1 MVCAISCIV
10 AIVFI
15 TANIYCCTMG
25 DKSRILQ
32 EFISKL
38 SPENRSRYADITKER
53 QAIYF
58 KGLLLG
64 FIISIILLTCCRK
77 YFIGSRGGMLCMIA
91 AVTFSVN
98 YKITPNFR
106 KSPAV
111 IYLGLSKSSD
121 RSTAI
126 EGEMFAYNE
135 IYYNVDMNDFSWD
148 DQNVDFFDKVNLEF
162 CPIDGESETRY
173 LDGLTTPGKYYVFAY
188 AKINASAEPRSQLDT
203 SWLATSITITE
214 NSTITCK
221 KGKATKKITSSNPK
235 CPSGFKKVG

>member
-1 MVCAISCIV
+1 MKTRGNKFYLRNIFMLIV
-10 AIVFI
+10 
-15 TANIYCCTMG
+15 
-25 DKSRILQ
+25 
-32 EFISKL
+32 
-38 SPENRSRYADITKER
+38 
-53 QAIYF
+53 
-58 KGLLLG
+58 
-64 FIISIILLTCCRK
+64 SIILSSQLLT
-77 YFIGSRGGMLCMIA
+77 STPASA
-91 AVTFSVN
+91 ARNNYIDITAPTSIKLTGQCVTFSVN

-135 IYYNVDMNDFSWD
+135 IYYNVDMSDFSWD

-162 CPIDGESETRY
+162 CPIDGETETRY

-203 SWLATSITITE
+203 SWLATSITITG

>member
-1 MVCAISCIV
+1 MK
-10 AIVFI
+10 
-15 TANIYCCTMG
+15 TMG
-25 DKSRILQ
+25 NKFYLRNTFMLIV
-32 EFISKL
+32 
-38 SPENRSRYADITKER
+38 
-53 QAIYF
+53 
-58 KGLLLG
+58 
-64 FIISIILLTCCRK
+64 SIILSSQLISYAPASAAKNNYIEITAPTSIKLTGQC
-77 YFIGSRGGMLCMIA
+77 
-91 AVTFSVN
+91 VTFSVN

>member
-1 MVCAISCIV
+1 MK
-10 AIVFI
+10 
-15 TANIYCCTMG
+15 TMG
-25 DKSRILQ
+25 NKFYLRNTFMLIV
-32 EFISKL
+32 
-38 SPENRSRYADITKER
+38 
-53 QAIYF
+53 
-58 KGLLLG
+58 
-64 FIISIILLTCCRK
+64 SIILSSQLISSAPASAAKNNYIEITAPTSIKLTGQC
-77 YFIGSRGGMLCMIA
+77 
-91 AVTFSVN
+91 VTFSVN

>member
-1 MVCAISCIV
+1 MK
-10 AIVFI
+10 
-15 TANIYCCTMG
+15 TMG
-25 DKSRILQ
+25 NKFYLRNTFMLIV
-32 EFISKL
+32 
-38 SPENRSRYADITKER
+38 
-53 QAIYF
+53 
-58 KGLLLG
+58 
-64 FIISIILLTCCRK
+64 SIILSSQLISSAPASAAKNNYIEITAPTSIKLTGQC
-77 YFIGSRGGMLCMIA
+77 
-91 AVTFSVN
+91 VTFSVS

-162 CPIDGESETRY
+162 CPIDGETETRY

>member
-1 MVCAISCIV
+1 MK
-10 AIVFI
+10 
-15 TANIYCCTMG
+15 TMG
-25 DKSRILQ
+25 NKFYLRNTFMLIV
-32 EFISKL
+32 
-38 SPENRSRYADITKER
+38 
-53 QAIYF
+53 
-58 KGLLLG
+58 
-64 FIISIILLTCCRK
+64 SIILSSQLISYAPASAAKNNYIEITAPTSIKLTGQC
-77 YFIGSRGGMLCMIA
+77 
-91 AVTFSVN
+91 VTFSVS

-203 SWLATSITITE
+203 SWLATSITITG

>member
-1 MVCAISCIV
+1 MK
-10 AIVFI
+10 
-15 TANIYCCTMG
+15 TMG
-25 DKSRILQ
+25 NKFYLRNTFMLIV
-32 EFISKL
+32 
-38 SPENRSRYADITKER
+38 
-53 QAIYF
+53 
-58 KGLLLG
+58 
-64 FIISIILLTCCRK
+64 SIILSSQLISYAPASAAKNNYIEITAPTSIKLTGQC
-77 YFIGSRGGMLCMIA
+77 
-91 AVTFSVN
+91 VTFSVS

-162 CPIDGESETRY
+162 CPIDGETETRY

>member
-1 MVCAISCIV
+1 MK
-10 AIVFI
+10 
-15 TANIYCCTMG
+15 TMG
-25 DKSRILQ
+25 NKFYLRNTFMLIV
-32 EFISKL
+32 
-38 SPENRSRYADITKER
+38 
-53 QAIYF
+53 
-58 KGLLLG
+58 
-64 FIISIILLTCCRK
+64 SIILSSQLISYAPASAAKNNYIEITAPTSIKLTGQC
-77 YFIGSRGGMLCMIA
+77 
-91 AVTFSVN
+91 VTFSVN

-162 CPIDGESETRY
+162 CPIDGETETRY

-203 SWLATSITITE
+203 SWLATSITITG

>member
-1 MVCAISCIV
+1 MK
-10 AIVFI
+10 
-15 TANIYCCTMG
+15 TMG
-25 DKSRILQ
+25 NKFYLRNTFMLIV
-32 EFISKL
+32 
-38 SPENRSRYADITKER
+38 
-53 QAIYF
+53 
-58 KGLLLG
+58 
-64 FIISIILLTCCRK
+64 SIILSSQLISYAPASAAKNNYIEITAPTSIKLTGQC
-77 YFIGSRGGMLCMIA
+77 
-91 AVTFSVN
+91 VTFSVS

>member
-1 MVCAISCIV
+1 MK
-10 AIVFI
+10 
-15 TANIYCCTMG
+15 TMG
-25 DKSRILQ
+25 NKFYLRNTFMLIV
-32 EFISKL
+32 
-38 SPENRSRYADITKER
+38 
-53 QAIYF
+53 
-58 KGLLLG
+58 
-64 FIISIILLTCCRK
+64 SIILSSQLISYAPASAAKNNYIEITAPTSIKLTGQC
-77 YFIGSRGGMLCMIA
+77 
-91 AVTFSVN
+91 VTFSVS

-162 CPIDGESETRY
+162 CPIDGETETRY

-203 SWLATSITITE
+203 SWLATSITITG